1 MRNARS
7 LDDTTFQIYHEN
19 GTPIVGGIFYKAG
32 KERVGNVVP
41 QAAKQ
46 PAERI
51 NTNWIHVGKKRSETR
66 ARFVDQ
72 GEPEEA
78 DE

>member
-7 LDDTTFQIYHEN
+7 VDDTTFQIYRDN
-19 GTPIVGGIFYKAG
+19 GTPIVGGLYYKTEQQP
-32 KERVGNVVP
+32 KRVTP
-41 QAAKQ
+41 PPTE

-51 NTNWIHVGKKRSETR
+51 NTNWVYVGKKKRGGTR

-72 GEPEEA
+72 PEPEEA

>member
-7 LDDTTFQIYHEN
+7 LDDTTFQIYREN
-19 GTPIVGGIFYKAG
+19 GTPIVGGIFFKAG
-32 KERVGNVVP
+32 KEQVKHVTP
-41 QAAKQ
+41 QPKQ

-51 NTNWIHVGKKRSETR
+51 NTNWVYVGKNQGRAR

>member
-7 LDDTTFQIYHEN
+7 LDDTTFQIYREN
-19 GTPIVGGIFYKAG
+19 GTPIVGGIFFKAG
-32 KERVGNVVP
+32 KERIKHVAP
-41 QAAKQ
+41 QPPKQ

-51 NTNWIHVGKKRSETR
+51 NTNWIHVGKKQGRAR

-72 GEPEEA
+72 GEAEEA